1 MKKTVTVLCILAVCV
16 LLVGWFFFW
25 KNQKHEDKKQVE
37 YFDPCVIGWWHISL
51 WEFWN
56 ICVFEDG
63 SFCSAVSFM
72 NWECKQWDKFEEVKY
87 SENESLLYCPADYE
101 PVCWEDGK
109 VYMNSCILER
119 HSLVQS
125 KTLKVVKWACVPMN
139 ESEIA
144 ALNVETWSVETW
156 SIESWDLAE

>member
-1 MKKTVTVLCILAVCV
+1 
-16 LLVGWFFFW
+16 
-25 KNQKHEDKKQVE
+25 
-37 YFDPCVIGWWHISL
+37 
-51 WEFWN
+51 
-56 ICVFEDG
+56 
-63 SFCSAVSFM
+63 M

-87 SENESLLYCPADYE
+87 SENESLLCCPVDYE
-101 PVCWEDGK
+101 PVCWEDGN

-119 HSLVQS
+119 NSLIQS

-144 ALNVETWSVETW
+144 ALNVDTWSVETW